1 MFAPSLFQLSPRCR
15 RHERREHGP
24 VARRAPNRAVAFVL
38 CGSAFDASFGV
49 FDEVVSSVNHDA
61 FVFSV
66 NHDAKG
72 HRSRSHRSPPPAEP
86 PVVRREISKREVIAV
101 LDVDDDD
108 RLRAH
113 VLSHDVRRDG
123 VEVPAVDEKIT
134 VVPHGG

>member
-1 MFAPSLFQLSPRCR
+1 MFAPSLFQLSPRRR

-24 VARRAPNRAVAFVL
+24 VARRGPEQRGRVRPARIGVRRVVRGIRRVCF
-38 CGSAFDASFGV
+38 FGEPRRV
-49 FDEVVSSVNHDA
+49 CFFGEPRREGPQEP
-61 FVFSV
+61 FPQE
-66 NHDAKG
+66 
-72 HRSRSHRSPPPAEP
+72 PPPAEP